1 MLLNNAIMDDVLEF
15 PTVQV
20 KSRFVSLI
28 LYNFVSKHEGTHG
41 VYLHIC
47 LTLTTFK

>member
-1 MLLNNAIMDDVLEF
+1 MDDVLKF
-15 PTVQV
+15 PTVEV
-20 KSRFVSLI
+20 KSRFVRLI
-28 LYNFVSKHEGTHG
+28 LHNFVFKHEGTHG